1 MSFWWRSTRGL
12 TCRYMDK
19 TKKKK
24 RNFFISLPTE
34 RSLLAWKNSRHFT
47 TLPLVFPPKDV
58 WETSVEILYWWRD
71 TTQIWVVL
79 LIGWKFAS
87 TNQKHYPDLG
97 SVTSQVLD
105 VCARF
110 SDVISRENQWWCREK
125 TAVFFRLVLC
135 GLFDT
140 FLLFPLSLV
149 GFLPY
154 FWIDGDNAVRPEQRT
169 VSASKDGECKAH
181 ARKTGTVCAKVEKN
195 YKINKILSPE
205 KIFPPIFV

>member
-12 TCRYMDK
+12 TCRYVDK
-19 TKKKK
+19 TKKK

-58 WETSVEILYWWRD
+58 WEEILYWWRD

-87 TNQKHYPDLG
+87 TNQQHYPDLG

-110 SDVISRENQWWCREK
+110 SDVISRENQWRCREK
-125 TAVFFRLVLC
+125 TAVFS
-135 GLFDT
+135 GLFSAGYLT
-140 FLLFPLSLV
+140 LSFCFSSSFLLSLV
-149 GFLPY
+149 DFLPY

-169 VSASKDGECKAH
+169 VSASKDGERKAH
-181 ARKTGTVCAKVEKN
+181 ARKTGTVCTKVEKN
-195 YKINKILSPE
+195 YNINKILSPE
-205 KIFPPIFV
+205 EIFPPIFV

>member
-24 RNFFISLPTE
+24 RNFFISLRTE
-34 RSLLAWKNSRHFT
+34 CSLLAWKNSRHFT

-58 WETSVEILYWWRD
+58 WEEILYWWRD

-79 LIGWKFAS
+79 LINWKFAS

-110 SDVISRENQWWCREK
+110 SDVISRENQRWCREK

-140 FLLFPLSLV
+140 FLLFL
-149 GFLPY
+149 
-154 FWIDGDNAVRPEQRT
+154 I
-169 VSASKDGECKAH
+169 
-181 ARKTGTVCAKVEKN
+181 
-195 YKINKILSPE
+195 ILSSLSCWLFA
-205 KIFPPIFV
+205 IFLNRWRQCSQTWTANGQRFKRWRAQSSR